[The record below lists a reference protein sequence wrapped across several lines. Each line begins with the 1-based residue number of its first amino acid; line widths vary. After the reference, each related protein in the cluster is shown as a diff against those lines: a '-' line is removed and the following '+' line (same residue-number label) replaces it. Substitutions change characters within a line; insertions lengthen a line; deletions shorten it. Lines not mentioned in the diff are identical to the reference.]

1 MVPDVFLHFW
11 ALWVRFLCFPCRPAP
26 AVYTN
31 VKSHKRGKVSENVHE
46 TCCGAF
52 EGLQVRYI
60 WNALYTG
67 GRQAAL
73 KRGEVDLPWG
83 REETG

>member
-1 MVPDVFLHFW
+1 MFGFDSFS
-11 ALWVRFLCFPCRPAP
+11 CRPAP

-31 VKSHKRGKVSENVHE
+31 VKSHNGGKVLKNVHE

-52 EGLQVRYI
+52 ERPQVRYI
-60 WNALYTG
+60 WNALYTSS
-67 GRQAAL
+67 RQAAL

-83 REETG
+83 RKETG